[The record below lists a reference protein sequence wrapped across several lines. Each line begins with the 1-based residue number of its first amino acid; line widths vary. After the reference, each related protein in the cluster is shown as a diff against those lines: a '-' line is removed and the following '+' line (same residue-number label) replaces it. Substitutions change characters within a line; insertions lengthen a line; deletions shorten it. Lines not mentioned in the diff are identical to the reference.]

1 MPEDNLRVELTAA
14 ALEIRQLAEQL
25 NQRFVFAE
33 SCTSGL
39 AASWIGSQPGI
50 SEYFCGSHVS
60 YRNDS
65 KRRWL
70 QVSPEDLEAV
80 GAVSPAVAL
89 QMAQGALSQT
99 PEAKVAVSITGHLG
113 PEAPDGL
120 DGVIYIGVAIRLDAD
135 LEAACHRLVI
145 PPATRA
151 TRQEMATLA
160 MLRVVQRTLQL
171 IIAVE
176 EVCNRN
182 QRSSV
187 IGARQVENVLSGS
200 FNPLHAGHLEMA
212 EFASQTLEGNVHFE
226 LSVENVDKPELNR
239 SACVKRILPI
249 YLAHDVVLTRAPTFR
264 QKAELLGR
272 VCFLVGV
279 DTIGRIA
286 ATRYYT
292 DPSDRDAA
300 FQEMSD
306 WKVCF
311 LVFGRTMDAS
321 FSTSTEDQPQ
331 FTQLE
336 DMELPDSL
344 IQICKGVG
352 EDQFRQ
358 DVSSRDL
365 L

>member
-1 MPEDNLRVELTAA
+1 M
-14 ALEIRQLAEQL
+14 
-25 NQRFVFAE
+25 
-33 SCTSGL
+33 
-39 AASWIGSQPGI
+39 
-50 SEYFCGSHVS
+50 
-60 YRNDS
+60 
-65 KRRWL
+65 
-70 QVSPEDLEAV
+70 
-80 GAVSPAVAL
+80 
-89 QMAQGALSQT
+89 
-99 PEAKVAVSITGHLG
+99 
-113 PEAPDGL
+113 
-120 DGVIYIGVAIRLDAD
+120 
-135 LEAACHRLVI
+135 
-145 PPATRA
+145 
-151 TRQEMATLA
+151 
-160 MLRVVQRTLQL
+160 
-171 IIAVE
+171 
-176 EVCNRN
+176 
-182 QRSSV
+182 
-187 IGARQVENVLSGS
+187 
-200 FNPLHAGHLEMA
+200 
-212 EFASQTLEGNVHFE
+212 HFE

-286 ATRYYT
+286 ETRYYT

-365 L
+365 R